1 MEIMIK
7 VNVNYLDIKFKL
19 LIKYFTFNK
28 DIFLK
33 III

>member
-1 MEIMIK
+1 MSA
-7 VNVNYLDIKFKL
+7 L
-19 LIKYFTFNK
+19 LIINKTMKVEQNIMMNHNK